1 MKVVLVVVIALVAV
15 VVLLLTVLWAGLR
28 WQIPPV
34 VTAVRQ
40 LNKRFT
46 NRRVI
51 GTAGSA
57 DSHTAVIVHV
67 GRKSGREY
75 STPVDAVPAGD
86 GFLIALPYG
95 TSADW
100 LRNVRAAGAA
110 TVGVGGERIA
120 VDRPE
125 LVETAEVR
133 ALLPR
138 GARLMLGLFGVRQ
151 CLRVRRAAP
160 VQG

>member
-1 MKVVLVVVIALVAV
+1 MKVVLVVVLALVAV
-15 VVLLLTVLWAGLR
+15 VVLLFAVLFAGLR
-28 WQIPPV
+28 WQIPPIV
-34 VTAVRQ
+34 RGVRQ
-40 LNKRFT
+40 LNKRVT

-51 GTAGSA
+51 GSAGSA

-75 STPVDAVPAGD
+75 STPVDVVPAGD
-86 GFLIALPYG
+86 AFLIALPYG
-95 TSADW
+95 TTADW
-100 LRNVRAAGAA
+100 LRNVRAAGTA

-138 GARLMLGLFGVRQ
+138 GARLMLGFFGVRQ
-151 CLRVRRAAP
+151 CLRVHRVAP
-160 VQG
+160 VHG